1 MNHLKVRGMQAILQ
15 YASAGRAVPA
25 SVGSPFLP
33 VTEIVVLL
41 R

>member
-25 SVGSPFLP
+25 SVGLAF
-33 VTEIVVLL
+33 VVLL